1 MSLYPEQANFVGD
14 AADKPITFTLLP
26 REDLWFVG
34 AMRVAVAIVPEVRQ
48 LLREDPSELAA
59 LLDEIHDEDLA
70 DLLELLDEDECMMVL
85 EQLGVDDAADV
96 FERLEE
102 HEQAE
107 LVEHFGAER
116 LAPIVSEM
124 APDDRT
130 DLVEALP
137 DPIGDALLDAM
148 DPEAAAEVEELIAW
162 PEDTAGGLMT
172 TDFVRLSP
180 DLTVNEIIAHI
191 REEAKHVETIYYI
204 YAVENDGRLSGVA
217 SLRDLIIADGQALL
231 RDVMHTHVH
240 TVPPDMDQEEVA
252 RSLQKYD
259 FNAVPVV
266 DFGHRL
272 LGLITVDDVMDVVEE
287 EQDED
292 VQRLAAVEPIEDAYF
307 NTSWSTFIRK
317 RAPWLGV
324 LFIGQ
329 FITESMMRRHDTVLQ
344 AMTQLT
350 YYLPLLVSTGGNS
363 GGQSATLIIR
373 GLATKD
379 IELSDWWRVFVRE
392 LGQGIVLGLMLAS
405 LGVARVLMVGD
416 PNGMAVTIGI
426 TVIAI
431 VVMGCTLGGMLP
443 LLLQKVGLDPATSS
457 TPFIATIV
465 DVLGILLYF
474 SVAQLVLAQVIA
486 NAGLPVTP

>member
-1 MSLYPEQANFVGD
+1 
-14 AADKPITFTLLP
+14 
-26 REDLWFVG
+26 
-34 AMRVAVAIVPEVRQ
+34 MRVAVAIVPEVRQ
-48 LLREDPSELAA
+48 LLEEDPKQLVG

-70 DLLELLDEDECMMVL
+70 DLLELLEEDEAMMVL

-107 LVEHFGAER
+107 LLEHFGAER

-137 DPIGDALLDAM
+137 ERIGDALLDAM
-148 DPEAAAEVEELIAW
+148 DPEAAAEVEVLISF

-172 TDFVRLSP
+172 TDLMRLSP
-180 DLTVNEIIAHI
+180 DLTVNEIITLI
-191 REEAKHVETIYYI
+191 REEADEVETIYYI
-204 YAVENDGRLSGVA
+204 YGVEDDGTLTGVA
-217 SLRDLIIADGQALL
+217 SLRDLIIADGDTPL
-231 RDVMHTHVH
+231 RDIMSEHVH
-240 TVPPDMDQEEVA
+240 TVPANMDQEEVA

-259 FNAVPVV
+259 FTAVPVV
-266 DFGHRL
+266 DDEQRL

-307 NTSWSTFIRK
+307 QTSWGTFIRK
-317 RAPWLGV
+317 RAPWLAV

-329 FITESMMRRHDTVLQ
+329 FITESMMRRYDHVIV
-344 AMTQLT
+344 AVTQLT

-363 GGQSATLIIR
+363 GAQSATLIIR
-373 GLATKD
+373 GLATED
-379 IELSDWWRVFVRE
+379 ITISDWSRVFFRE
-392 LGQGIVLGLMLAS
+392 LGQGVALGLMLATM
-405 LGVARVLMVGD
+405 GVGRVLMAGD
-416 PNGMAVTIGI
+416 PNGMAFTIGT

-431 VVMGCTLGGMLP
+431 VVMGCTVGGMLP
-443 LLLQKVGLDPATSS
+443 LLLQRIGLDPATSS
-457 TPFIATIV
+457 TPFIATLI

-474 SVAQLVLAQVIA
+474 AVAQAVLADVIA
-486 NAGLPVTP
+486 NAGLPAP